1 MKKTVL
7 DDEAEIYQR
16 REEKTEKEKW
26 KQMDGKA
33 RIQFFLDYYLGK
45 LIVIVIIAGISMFL
59 LWHFFKPKD
68 ETVLYAAVI
77 DESLDAKELSDM
89 TSELEKICQ
98 AEGRHQN
105 VKIDDSFY
113 LKDQAL
119 ARLEVYVESKQ
130 VDVIIADQKTFK
142 KLAGY
147 GYFENVDTFAK
158 ENDLSGY
165 ESLYVYAN
173 GYKDTGDES
182 QEDDDTAKGESL
194 PYGIN
199 LSGSEKYMD
208 MTSYGKHPV
217 FAVAANAQHKKNIAA
232 FLNYL
237 MQEK

>member
-1 MKKTVL
+1 MKKTAL
-7 DDEAEIYQR
+7 DDGAEIYQK

-26 KQMDGKA
+26 KHMDGKA
-33 RIQFFLDYYLGK
+33 RLQYFVDYYLAK
-45 LIVIVIIAGISMFL
+45 LIVAVIIVGVGASL

-77 DESLDAKELSDM
+77 DESLDAGKLADM
-89 TSELEKICQ
+89 TSELEKICHVN
-98 AEGRHQN
+98 GKHQK

-119 ARLEVYVESKQ
+119 TRLEVSVESKQ

-142 KLAGY
+142 KLAGN
-147 GYFENVDTFAK
+147 GYFESMDKFAK
-158 ENDLSGY
+158 DHNLSGY
-165 ESLYVYAN
+165 ENLYVYAN
-173 GYKDTGDES
+173 GHKDTDSES
-182 QEDDDTAKGESL
+182 SEDDGTAKGESL
-194 PYGIN
+194 PYGID
-199 LSGSEKYMD
+199 LSGAEKYMD

-217 FAVAANAQHKKNIAA
+217 FAVAANAPHEKNTVK

>member
-1 MKKTVL
+1 MKKTAL
-7 DDEAEIYQR
+7 DDEAEIYQK

-33 RIQFFLDYYLGK
+33 KAQYFVDYYLGK
-45 LIVIVIIAGISMFL
+45 VIVAVIIIGIAASL
-59 LWHFFKPKD
+59 LWHFLKPKD
-68 ETVLYAAVI
+68 ETILYAAVI
-77 DESLDAKELSDM
+77 DESLDATKLADM
-89 TSELEKICQ
+89 TSELEKLCQ
-98 AEGRHQN
+98 ADGRHQN

-119 ARLEVYVESKQ
+119 ARLEVYEESRQ

-147 GYFENVDTFAK
+147 GYFESVDTFAK
-158 ENDLSGY
+158 ENDLKGY

-173 GYKDTGDES
+173 GYKDMGDES
-182 QEDDDTAKGESL
+182 KEDDDTAKGESL
-194 PYGIN
+194 PYGID
-199 LSGSEKYMD
+199 LSGAEKYMD

-217 FAVAANAQHKKNIAA
+217 FAVAANAQHKKNIAE

-237 MQEK
+237 MQK

>member
-1 MKKTVL
+1 MKKTAL
-7 DDEAEIYQR
+7 DDEAEIYQK

-26 KQMDGKA
+26 KQMDRKA
-33 RIQFFLDYYLGK
+33 KAQYFVDYYLGK
-45 LIVIVIIAGISMFL
+45 LIVAVIIIGIGASL

-77 DESLDAKELSDM
+77 DESLDATKLADM

-98 AEGRHQN
+98 ADGRHQK

-142 KLAGY
+142 KLAGD
-147 GYFENVDTFAK
+147 GYFEDVDKFAK
-158 ENDLSGY
+158 DNDLSGY
-165 ESLYVYAN
+165 ESLYVY
-173 GYKDTGDES
+173 
-182 QEDDDTAKGESL
+182 DDGESR
-194 PYGIN
+194 PYGID
-199 LSGSEKYMD
+199 LSGAEKYMD
-208 MTSYGKHPV
+208 MTSYGKHPI
-217 FAVAANAQHKKNIAA
+217 FAVAANAQHKKNIVE

-237 MQEK
+237 MQK

>member
-1 MKKTVL
+1 MKKTAL
-7 DDEAEIYQR
+7 DDDAEIYQK
-16 REEKTEKEKW
+16 REEKSEKEKW

-33 RIQFFLDYYLGK
+33 KVQYFADYYLGK
-45 LIVIVIIAGISMFL
+45 LIVAVIIIGIGASL

-77 DESLDAKELSDM
+77 DESLDATKLAGM

-98 AEGRHQN
+98 ADGRHQN

-119 ARLEVYVESKQ
+119 ARLEVYEESKQ

-142 KLAGY
+142 KLAKD
-147 GYFENVDTFAK
+147 GYFEDVDKFAK
-158 ENDLSGY
+158 NNGLSGY
-165 ESLYVYAN
+165 ESLYVYA
-173 GYKDTGDES
+173 
-182 QEDDDTAKGESL
+182 DDESL
-194 PYGIN
+194 PYGID

-217 FAVAANAQHKKNIAA
+217 FAVAANAQHKKNIAE

-237 MQEK
+237 MQK

>member
-1 MKKTVL
+1 MKKTAL
-7 DDEAEIYQR
+7 DDEAEIYQK
-16 REEKTEKEKW
+16 RETKTEKEKW

-33 RIQFFLDYYLGK
+33 KIQYFADYYMGK
-45 LIVIVIIAGISMFL
+45 LIVAVIIIGVAASL

-68 ETVLYAAVI
+68 ETILYAAVI
-77 DESLDAKELSDM
+77 DESMDAKKLADT

-98 AEGRHQN
+98 ADGRHQK

-119 ARLEVYVESKQ
+119 TRLEVYVESKQ

-158 ENDLSGY
+158 DNDLRGY
-165 ESLYVYAN
+165 ENLYVYAN

-182 QEDDDTAKGESL
+182 KEDDDTAKGESL
-194 PYGIN
+194 PYGID

-217 FAVAANAQHKKNIAA
+217 FAVAANAQHKKNIAE

-237 MQEK
+237 MQK

>member
-1 MKKTVL
+1 MKKTAL
-7 DDEAEIYQR
+7 DDDAEIYQKQ
-16 REEKTEKEKW
+16 EEKTEKEKW

-33 RIQFFLDYYLGK
+33 RMQYFVDYYLAK
-45 LIVIVIIAGISMFL
+45 VIVAVIIIGIGASL

-77 DESLDAKELSDM
+77 DESLDAGKLADM

-98 AEGRHQN
+98 ADGKHQK

-119 ARLEVYVESKQ
+119 ARLEVYIESKQ

-147 GYFENVDTFAK
+147 GYFENVDKFAK
-158 ENDLSGY
+158 NHNLRGY
-165 ESLYVYAN
+165 ENLYVYAN
-173 GYKDTGDES
+173 GQKDADSGSPE
-182 QEDDDTAKGESL
+182 EDGTAKGKSL
-194 PYGIN
+194 PYGID
-199 LSGSEKYMD
+199 LSGAEKYMD

-217 FAVAANAQHKKNIAA
+217 FAVAANGQHGKNTVK

-237 MQEK
+237 MQKK

>member
-1 MKKTVL
+1 MA
-7 DDEAEIYQR
+7 D
-16 REEKTEKEKW
+16 
-26 KQMDGKA
+26 
-33 RIQFFLDYYLGK
+33 
-45 LIVIVIIAGISMFL
+45 
-59 LWHFFKPKD
+59 
-68 ETVLYAAVI
+68 
-77 DESLDAKELSDM
+77 
-89 TSELEKICQ
+89 
-98 AEGRHQN
+98 GRHQK

-147 GYFENVDTFAK
+147 GYFENVDAFAK

-173 GYKDTGDES
+173 GY
-182 QEDDDTAKGESL
+182 
-194 PYGIN
+194 PYGID
-199 LSGSEKYMD
+199 LSGSEKYMN

-217 FAVAANAQHKKNIAA
+217 FAVAANAQHKKNIAE

-237 MQEK
+237 MQK

>member
-1 MKKTVL
+1 MKKTAL
-7 DDEAEIYQR
+7 DDEAEIYQK

-26 KQMDGKA
+26 KQMDRKA
-33 RIQFFLDYYLGK
+33 KAQYFVDYYLGK
-45 LIVIVIIAGISMFL
+45 LIVAVIIIGIGASL

-77 DESLDAKELSDM
+77 EESLDATKLADM
-89 TSELEKICQ
+89 TSELEKLCQ
-98 AEGRHQN
+98 ADGRHQK

-142 KLAGY
+142 KLAGD
-147 GYFENVDTFAK
+147 GYFEDVDKFAK
-158 ENDLSGY
+158 NNDLSGY
-165 ESLYVYAN
+165 ESLYVY
-173 GYKDTGDES
+173 
-182 QEDDDTAKGESL
+182 DDGESC
-194 PYGIN
+194 PYGIA
-199 LSGSEKYMD
+199 LSGAEKYMD

-217 FAVAANAQHKKNIAA
+217 FAVAENAQHKKNIAE

-237 MQEK
+237 MQK

>member
-1 MKKTVL
+1 MKKTAL
-7 DDEAEIYQR
+7 DDDAEIYQK

-26 KQMDGKA
+26 NEMDGKA
-33 RIQFFLDYYLGK
+33 KVQYFADYYLGK
-45 LIVIVIIAGISMFL
+45 LIVAVIVIGVGVSL

-77 DESLDAKELSDM
+77 DESLDAKELADM

-98 AEGRHQN
+98 ADGRHQK

-158 ENDLSGY
+158 ENDLSES

-182 QEDDDTAKGESL
+182 EEDDDTAKGESL
-194 PYGIN
+194 PYGID
-199 LSGSEKYMD
+199 LSGSEKYMN

-217 FAVAANAQHKKNIAA
+217 FAVAANAQHKKNIAE

-237 MQEK
+237 MQK